1 MLIAER
7 LRKTNRAEYL
17 LYLWQLEDILR
28 ACGCDEM
35 RVNEFLKAGPEAAR
49 GYAVLCEMM
58 RSEGVKEH
66 GHLQLSKNVLA
77 EMVELHDKLLASP
90 KFPYYKQMYL
100 KVLPFIVEVRRK
112 QGERPKGELEVCF
125 EMLYGVLLLRLQ
137 KKEVSEATEAA
148 VKEVSTLLGQ
158 LSDYYFKDREKPLEF

>member
-28 ACGCDEM
+28 ACDCDEM
-35 RVNEFLKAGPEAAR
+35 RVSAFLKAGEEASR
-49 GYAVLCEMM
+49 GYAALCQMM
-58 RSEGVKEH
+58 RSEGVREH
-66 GHLQLSKNVLA
+66 GHLQLSKNVLSQ
-77 EMVELHDKLLASP
+77 MVELHDKLLASP
-90 KFPYYKQMYL
+90 KFPYYKQMYY
-100 KVLPFIVEVRRK
+100 KVLPFIVEVRGK

-137 KKEVSEATEAA
+137 KKEVSPATESA

-158 LSDYYFKDREKPLEF
+158 LSDYYFKDQAKPLEF